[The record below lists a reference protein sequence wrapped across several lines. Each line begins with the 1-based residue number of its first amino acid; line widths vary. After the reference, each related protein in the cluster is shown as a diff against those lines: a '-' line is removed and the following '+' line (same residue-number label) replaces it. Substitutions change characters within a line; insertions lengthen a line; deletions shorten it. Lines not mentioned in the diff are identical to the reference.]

1 MGVPATYPRCGVGYE
16 LPGRPQLGGGPYKT
30 ARSHVGA
37 GGVVSIRVNETV
49 VHQCQQGTD
58 PVTGRK
64 AWRPARTVG
73 ADHPAA

>member
-1 MGVPATYPRCGVGYE
+1 MGVPATCPRCSVGYE
-16 LPGRPQLGGGPYKT
+16 LPGRPSRT

-49 VHQCQQGTD
+49 VHQCQQGID

-73 ADHPAA
+73 ADDPAA